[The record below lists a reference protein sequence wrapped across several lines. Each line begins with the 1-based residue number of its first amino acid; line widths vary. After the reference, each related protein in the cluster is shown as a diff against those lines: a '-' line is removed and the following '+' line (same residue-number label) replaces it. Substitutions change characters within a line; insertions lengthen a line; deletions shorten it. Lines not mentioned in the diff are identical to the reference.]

1 MRMFKQIIKAVAISC
16 LALGGIPALAM
27 TDLSNSDQTA
37 KVYAVTSNW
46 NADLRIEKVD
56 GQETKV
62 WGKKPALVDAGER
75 VLDLR
80 MEYQPAAGSAI
91 LVGSI
96 ANLVLRGLTNKTFRT
111 QISVNMALD
120 HEYAVMAEKSDNG
133 FDLVTFDLTEEQEI
147 QRHSFGM
154 KDGKYERLF

>member
-56 GQETKV
+56 GQETRV
-62 WGKKPALVDAGER
+62 LCKKPALVDACER
-75 VLDLR
+75 ALDLS
-80 MEYQPAAGSAI
+80 MEYQPSAGI
-91 LVGSI
+91 FL
-96 ANLVLRGLTNKTFRT
+96 
-111 QISVNMALD
+111 
-120 HEYAVMAEKSDNG
+120 
-133 FDLVTFDLTEEQEI
+133 
-147 QRHSFGM
+147 
-154 KDGKYERLF
+154 